1 MEGSLSAIM
10 SVAKEKNKNVFI
22 DTYASWCVPCKRMD
36 QKFKNKDVAQF
47 FNEHF
52 VNLKVNM
59 QNPTKANELRRKYD
73 VVFLPTMY
81 ILSPDGAV
89 KYHTDGELSV
99 DELLNAAQSSL
110 NPGSFVSEATAVR
123 RTDGTIT
130 GGTVSNQP
138 AVAKPTPVITPKE
151 KQTPKTVETAVVV
164 AAPEVKTPIDPAEGN
179 LSISAATRRA
189 KILDSYETVDES
201 SQKVLAVLG
210 SGDMP
215 PEVLR
220 QEAYLRL
227 EFMDGSHRSVA
238 RKYLDSQSDWNT
250 EENRKFIVDFIHNTY
265 AKEYTFLVDHKE
277 EFVEQFG
284 PEKINRIL
292 EVLNYKTLF
301 NAVPRP
307 TLEDAIALYSNV
319 DRETADK
326 KAHHY
331 IANRLILERD
341 KDQLITTAKSY
352 LDRTPDDHEMM
363 YLVARFLMNQ
373 QEVSDKDLSSSR
385 KMMIRAHDLV
395 PKSVVYLDL
404 LGSIYSEQGNIKK
417 ASKLFDDAVKE
428 AATQGVSYKKP
439 EAKSQ
444 ATN

>member
-1 MEGSLSAIM
+1 M
-10 SVAKEKNKNVFI
+10 SVAKERNKNVFI

-36 QKFKNKDVAQF
+36 QKFKNKDVATF

-52 VNLKVNM
+52 INLKVNM
-59 QNPTKANELRRKYD
+59 QNPTRANELRRKYD

-99 DELLNAAQSSL
+99 DELLNAAQLSL

-138 AVAKPTPVITPKE
+138 VVTKPATVVAPPQ
-151 KQTPKTVETAVVV
+151 KQTPKQAHNADVAVVEK
-164 AAPEVKTPIDPAEGN
+164 AKAPIDPAEGN
-179 LSISAATRRA
+179 LSISEATRRA

-238 RKYLDSQSDWNT
+238 RKYLDSQIDWNT
-250 EENRKFIVDFIHNTY
+250 AENRKFIVDFINNTY
-265 AKEYTFLVDHKE
+265 SKEYAFLIKHKD

-284 PEKINRIL
+284 AKTINRTL

-307 TLEDAIALYSNV
+307 TIEEAIDLFSNV
-319 DRETADK
+319 DESSAFR

-331 IANRLILERD
+331 FVNRLMLEQD
-341 KDQLITTAKSY
+341 KDQVVSMSSSY
-352 LDRTPDDHEMM
+352 LNSEPTDHEMM
-363 YLVARFLMNQ
+363 YMVARFL
-373 QEVSDKDLSSSR
+373 VSQDSLSDDDLAKSAKLMESATA
-385 KMMIRAHDLV
+385 IF
-395 PKSVVYLDL
+395 PKSVIYLDL
-404 LGSIYSEQGNIKK
+404 LGSIYSEQGNQKRATKIFDK
-417 ASKLFDDAVKE
+417 ASKE
-428 AATQGVSYKKP
+428 AADQKVDYKQT
-439 EAKSQ
+439 ESKSQ
-444 ATN
+444 ASN